1 MSQILWG
8 PKVQDPLKS
17 PEKEEFI
24 YQSYGC
30 DISNLQNLPDSSNS
44 SNFNFETLI
53 LILKILILKHC
64 KAHSRVI
71 YIKPVVIRDTNNLRE
86 IIFMTTKLS
95 KNQAIARLLCST
107 STKNILY
114 HTSWKTNEYS
124 SIKRCPQKK
133 KKILRPSLLKC
144 CGICSLPTV
153 NLAGK
158 NLAQS
163 CQS

>member
-1 MSQILWG
+1 MSQILGG

-17 PEKEEFI
+17 PEKEDFI

-30 DISNLQNLPDSSNS
+30 DISSLQNLPDSSNS
-44 SNFNFETLI
+44 SNFNLRN
-53 LILKILILKHC
+53 LLKHC

-71 YIKPVVIRDTNNLRE
+71 YIKPLVIRDTNILRE

-95 KNQAIARLLCST
+95 KNRAIARLLCST
-107 STKNILY
+107 STKNIL
-114 HTSWKTNEYS
+114 HRTSWKTNECS
-124 SIKRCPQKK
+124 SIKRCPQQKK
-133 KKILRPSLLKC
+133 KRLRPSLLKC

-158 NLAQS
+158 NLAQG